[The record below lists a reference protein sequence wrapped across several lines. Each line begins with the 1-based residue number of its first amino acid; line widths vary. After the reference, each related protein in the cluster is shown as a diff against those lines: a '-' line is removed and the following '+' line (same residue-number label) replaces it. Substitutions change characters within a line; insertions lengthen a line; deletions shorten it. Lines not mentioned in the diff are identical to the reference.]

1 MRKLKIFL
9 VVNFLYLTGYSQ
21 NFNTQISSYNSNVQ
35 TSTNISVFNGYNAP
49 VYADPYYYRNNHLE
63 NALSSLITT
72 IIVRNN
78 IKRNKRNRKCRNKF
92 QRRRN
97 NCCNLYSNNNFNGR
111 RNRIQLYEGCQR

>member
-49 VYADPYYYRNNHLE
+49 VYVDPYYNRNNHLE

-92 QRRRN
+92 HRRRN